1 MLKLYKLYASA
12 FVIKAFIIEAVR
24 PSQPFL
30 TVTPLGLVL
39 PGGNTVAENIFRK
52 MGKEKSLMKILRE
65 YSEASTVHGVSYVFS
80 RSLPQVDRLLWTMLT
95 SMG

>member
-1 MLKLYKLYASA
+1 MLKSYKLYASA
-12 FVIKAFIIEAVR
+12 FLIKAFIIKAVR
-24 PSQPFL
+24 PSQSFL